1 MSIHTQ
7 IFVTLEKAKITAL
20 RQAKIPNIAAVLRQ
34 KLEISRQCPSEI
46 LEKSR

>member
-20 RQAKIPNIAAVLRQ
+20 RQAKIPNIAAVMRQ
-34 KLEISRQCPSEI
+34 KLELSQKCPCEI
-46 LEKSR
+46 LEKS